1 MDSNENKAGKI
12 SVDRV
17 KSLMNEVLLPIP
29 RLWIV
34 VTSVATVISL
44 FEVAPT
50 ARGLYAVSFRLTWVT
65 VLLLALVWLPFL
77 LKVLALSGGGLK
89 GFGGE
94 ATFEGLGEILS
105 QLSPEEELQVLPS
118 FIAATKRSEETSTE
132 LEREKLR
139 RLRKDLEERLAA
151 LSETGTLYE
160 KLRSDMPSGPART
173 AELEKVMAK
182 ARVIAK
188 DTEVSAKEAKE
199 LFDPGSEG
207 NRIAAI
213 ALAQEKRNPE
223 FFPFV
228 IRAIA
233 HPATP
238 FEHYHALEA
247 AYLMLPKL
255 NEAQT
260 QQLGIVVKDQQGGRV
275 YYFTTNKIFRPVE
288 DPYKDIPADF
298 DKILDAIGEK

>member
-1 MDSNENKAGKI
+1 MYSNENKDGKI

-17 KSLMNEVLLPIP
+17 KRLMNEVLLPIP
-29 RLWIV
+29 RLWIL

-44 FEVAPT
+44 FEITPT
-50 ARGLYAVSFRLTWVT
+50 AGGPYAVSFRLTWVT

-89 GFGGE
+89 AFGGE
-94 ATFEGLGEILS
+94 ATLGGLGEILS
-105 QLSPEEELQVLPS
+105 QLSPEEERQVLPS
-118 FIAATKRSEETSTE
+118 LIAATKRAEETSTE
-132 LEREKLR
+132 PEREKLTK
-139 RLRKDLEERLAA
+139 LREDLEERLAA
-151 LSETGTLYE
+151 LFETGTLYE

-182 ARVIAK
+182 ARAIAK
-188 DTEVSAKEAKE
+188 DTDVSAQEAEE
-199 LFDPGSEG
+199 LFDPGSQG
-207 NRIAAI
+207 NRMAAV

-223 FFPFV
+223 FFPFL

-238 FEHYHALEA
+238 FEQYHALEA

-255 NEAQT
+255 NETQT
-260 QQLGIVVKDQQGGRV
+260 QQLGNIVKDQQGGRV
-275 YYFTTNKIFRPVE
+275 YYFSTNKIFRPVE
-288 DPYKDIPADF
+288 DPYKDIPANF
-298 DKILDAIGEK
+298 DKILAAIGEK